1 MKKYLFV
8 LFGSLLIFSCK
19 GNQQENSKE
28 SIEKETKPDYII
40 HEEYTGTEPTKPEET
55 EVYEPIPPTVTPAK
69 NNAAPS
75 DAIVLFDGTN
85 MDQWESADEGNKPA
99 PWILDTKEGSMTV
112 KDKSGNIRTKKKFG
126 SIQLHLEWRSPA
138 KIQKSGQNRGN
149 SGVFIQERY
158 EVQILDNND
167 NDTYVNGQVASIY
180 KEHIP
185 LAKASVPSGEW
196 NTYDIIYHAPTF
208 NKEGRKTKS
217 GTITVLH
224 NNVLVQDHVEIKGTT
239 QFIGWPKIEAHGK
252 APILLQDHQ
261 DNSRVSFRNIWV
273 RELRDD

>member
-8 LFGSLLIFSCK
+8 LFGMILIFSCRE
-19 GNQQENSKE
+19 NQQEEVKTT
-28 SIEKETKPDYII
+28 IEKEAVPDYII
-40 HEEYTGTEPTKPEET
+40 HKEYSGTEPTKPEET
-55 EVYEPIPPTVTPAK
+55 ELYQPIPPTVTPSV

-75 DAIVLFDGTN
+75 DAIVLFDGT
-85 MDQWESADEGNKPA
+85 DLDEWELAGEGNQPA
-99 PWILDTKEGSMTV
+99 PWIVNSEERNMTV
-112 KDKSGNIRTKKKFG
+112 KDKSGNIRTKRKFG
-126 SIQLHLEWRSPA
+126 SIQLHIEWRSPA
-138 KIQKSGQNRGN
+138 KIINKGQSRAN

-158 EVQILDNND
+158 EVQILDNNN

-208 NKEGRKTKS
+208 NADGRKTKS

-252 APILLQDHQ
+252 ASILLQDHQ

-273 RELRDD
+273 REL

>member
-1 MKKYLFV
+1 MFGLILF
-8 LFGSLLIFSCK
+8 FSCK
-19 GNQQENSKE
+19 DNQQENNKI
-28 SIEKETKPDYII
+28 SIEKEAEPDYII
-40 HEEYTGTEPTKPEET
+40 HKEYTGTEPTKPEET
-55 EVYEPIPPTVTPAK
+55 EVYKPIPPTVTPAK

-75 DAIVLFDGTN
+75 DAIVLFDGAN
-85 MDQWESADEGNKPA
+85 LDEWESAGEGNKPA
-99 PWILDTKEGSMTV
+99 PWILDAKEGSMTV
-112 KDKSGNIRTKKKFG
+112 KDKSGNIRTKRKFG

-138 KIQKSGQNRGN
+138 DIQKSGQNRGN

-167 NDTYVNGQVASIY
+167 NNTYVNGQVASIY

-208 NKEGRKTKS
+208 NKDGRKTKS
-217 GTITVLH
+217 GTITVMH

-273 RELRDD
+273 RELQDD